1 MIPAPDFGSKF
12 ISSRKPRLHDVSDRS
27 DVTLASFKAPLLIC
41 CQVNKRTGRWPCT
54 KPFPEVA
61 SQPPFHKPALGTYL
75 FWRCCQDGKNTS
87 RMLTAPLQLWVR
99 SARFLYGT
107 ENLHCRIY
115 ESKESGSLVG
125 ILGNM
130 KALCRHYRVSA
141 ASRVR
146 RNCENTGGNTNERYT
161 VFR

>member
-61 SQPPFHKPALGTYL
+61 SQPPFHKPAPGTYL
-75 FWRCCQDGKNTS
+75 SWRCCQDGKNTS
-87 RMLTAPLQLWVR
+87 RMLTAPLQLLGR
-99 SARFLYGT
+99 SARFL
-107 ENLHCRIY
+107 LRIRNGKLAL
-115 ESKESGSLVG
+115 SDLRVQRIWQPSGNSRQYVG
-125 ILGNM
+125 IIAYRQLLGP
-130 KALCRHYRVSA
+130 K
-141 ASRVR
+141 
-146 RNCENTGGNTNERYT
+146 
-161 VFR
+161 